1 VSVSPKAAF
10 LALAVS
16 VAAAAPAHATGENPW
31 TLLSPWTLS
40 RAGYFFQTTASF
52 LSTSD
57 FYDAIGE
64 KQATSL
70 DYKEFTTNL
79 HLEYGLRNSIGLLLH
94 IPLRDMKQQQPA
106 PPDAVEWGFGD
117 LTLGSR
123 WRLKTDPVVASIQAE
138 VKLPTGYNSEVQQ
151 LPLGEGQ
158 ADLTG
163 RLLLGKTFPDINGY
177 ALAAGGYRARKGDPA
192 NQFLFNADGGA
203 WLATK
208 FLAEAH
214 WEYEKHSGDGTL
226 SDRMQGGLSGR
237 YRGWRSFDAVAGVFH
252 TFGGQSSST
261 SVPAGTQVFLGLT
274 YRGNRLG
281 KFEGPMAANLS
292 ETPLPEPPKKKA
304 AVAPAPRPA
313 ATADTTQV
321 RILPPAAPEAPAQPD
336 TTKH

>member
-10 LALAVS
+10 LALALS
-16 VAAAAPAHATGENPW
+16 AAVVAPAHATGESPW

-40 RAGYFFQTTASF
+40 RAGYSFQTTGSF
-52 LSTSD
+52 LSTSSS
-57 FYDAIGE
+57 YDNDGL
-64 KQATSL
+64 KQESALS
-70 DYKEFTTNL
+70 YKEFTTNL
-79 HLEYGLRNSIGLLLH
+79 HLEYGLRNSVGLLLH
-94 IPLRDMKQQQPA
+94 VPVRDMKQEQPA
-106 PPDAVEWGFGD
+106 PPDAVEWGIGD
-117 LTLGSR
+117 LTIGSR
-123 WRLKTDPVVASIQAE
+123 WRLKTDPVVASIQGE
-138 VKLPTGYNSEVQQ
+138 IKLPTGYNSVVQQ

-158 ADLTG
+158 TDITG

-177 ALAAGGYRARKGDPA
+177 ALAAGGYRARAGDPA

-214 WEYEKHSGDGTL
+214 WEYEKHQGDGTR
-226 SDRMQGGLSGR
+226 SNRMQGGLSGR
-237 YRGWRSFDAVAGVFH
+237 YRQWRSFDAIAGLFH
-252 TFGGQSSST
+252 TFGGAN
-261 SVPAGTQVFLGLT
+261 VPAGTQVFLGLT

-304 AVAPAPRPA
+304 AAAHAPTPA

-321 RILPPAAPEAPAQPD
+321 RILPPAAPAAPAQPD